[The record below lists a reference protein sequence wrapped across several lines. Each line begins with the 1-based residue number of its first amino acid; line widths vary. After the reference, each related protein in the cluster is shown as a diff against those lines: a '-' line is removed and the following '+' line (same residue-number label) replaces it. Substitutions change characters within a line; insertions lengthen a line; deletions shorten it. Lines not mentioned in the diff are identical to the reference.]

1 GTLSWADG
9 DTSSKSFDIAIIDD
23 GDQESNEGFQ
33 VSLTNA
39 TNGASIGT
47 GTSGVTITDND
58 QPPVP
63 GTLALSSAA
72 YTFDEGVGDAGITVT
87 RSGGSDGAVSV
98 TFYTRSGGAKAG
110 KDYTATTV
118 TVSWADGESGVK
130 TVNIPIIDDVL
141 DEVNEAF
148 WAKLR
153 NVSGGASLGANSSLV
168 TITDND

>member
-1 GTLSWADG
+1 V
-9 DTSSKSFDIAIIDD
+9 
-23 GDQESNEGFQ
+23 FQ
-33 VSLTNA
+33 VLLSNA

-47 GTSGVTITDND
+47 GTSNVTITDND

-72 YTFDEGVGDAGITVT
+72 YTFDEGVGDAAITVNRT
-87 RSGGSDGAVSV
+87 GGSDGAVSV

-118 TVSWADGESGVK
+118 AVSWADGESGAK
-130 TVNIPIIDDVL
+130 TVNIPIIDDAL

-148 WAKLR
+148 WARLR
-153 NVSGGASLGANSSLV
+153 NATGGASVGMNSSLV